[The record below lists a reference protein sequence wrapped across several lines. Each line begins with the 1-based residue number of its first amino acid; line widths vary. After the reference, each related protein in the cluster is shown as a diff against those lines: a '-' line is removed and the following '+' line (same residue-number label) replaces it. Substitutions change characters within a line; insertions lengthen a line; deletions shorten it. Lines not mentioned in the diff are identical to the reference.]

1 MVEAVDHCRL
11 LPISILDIQS
21 VLAPFIEVCKHM
33 SAPLHCYYTAEAGSD
48 FGNSRW
54 QSSGNDAMM

>member
-11 LPISILDIQS
+11 LPTSIVDVYS
-21 VLAPFIEVCKHM
+21 VLESFNEARRHM

-48 FGNSRW
+48 FGNS
-54 QSSGNDAMM
+54 G